1 MTKADRTMNVFVDN
15 WVAQMPHGK
24 RVYTSYPQ
32 FPTSFSH
39 RLLAWVFQARA
50 PIWRLKCACGQF
62 CGKALE
68 RLLPFCRRFWT
79 KSAPPASPKVVHNVA
94 GAVFQRFSYA
104 PIARVQRVLRSY
116 ARFPQV
122 LLLLLLI
129 FKLKKIKG
137 ASAPPQT
144 RKEPR

>member
-1 MTKADRTMNVFVDN
+1 MTKTALTMRAFVDN
-15 WVAQMPHGK
+15 SSALNPHGL
-24 RVYTSYPQ
+24 RLCAVYPQ

-39 RLLAWVFQARA
+39 RLLAWRFQARGS
-50 PIWRLKCACGQF
+50 IGRLKCACWQF

-79 KSAPPASPKVVHNVA
+79 KAASAASPNVVHNVA
-94 GAVFQRFSYA
+94 GAVFQRFSHA
-104 PIARVQRVLRSY
+104 PTARCHWTLDGC

-129 FKLKKIKG
+129 FKLKRLKARPRRK
-137 ASAPPQT
+137 P
-144 RKEPR
+144 RKEAQ